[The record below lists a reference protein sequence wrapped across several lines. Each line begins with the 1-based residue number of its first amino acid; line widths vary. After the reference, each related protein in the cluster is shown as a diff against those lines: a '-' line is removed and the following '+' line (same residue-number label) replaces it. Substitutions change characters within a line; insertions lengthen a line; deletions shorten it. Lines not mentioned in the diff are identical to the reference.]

1 MATSSA
7 SLPIIIIGAGMAG
20 LTCANYLHRAG
31 KSVLVLDAADAVGG
45 RVRTDITPE
54 GFRLDRGFQILLT
67 RYPEV
72 QRLMDYGALDLRAFE
87 SGAVIQLPTGRETTL
102 INPLRQPLAAF
113 EALTSPIGSLP
124 DKLRIANLVRH
135 VSKYTAGQLISRN
148 SSNQEDT
155 LTYLRRKGFSE
166 RIIDTFFRPFFGG
179 VYLDRQLRTAANF
192 FEFVFQQFVVG
203 DAAVPNLGI
212 QAIPEQLAAR
222 LPTGSVR
229 LNSPV
234 SAIDGTRVRLWTDE
248 VLEAAAVVIATDGT
262 AAQQLLPTQT
272 LSAPTPTS
280 EWRKTTCTYFAAPHS
295 PGHGDKLLRLNAM
308 PGALAHNVVFPSD
321 AAPGYAP
328 AGQTLVSVNTHGAH
342 GLTEEDLLNRLRAE
356 LAAWFGPATAQ
367 WQHLRTYE
375 ITHALPAYPAGQ
387 PYRQSLRLAD
397 TLYQCGDYTAYP
409 SLNAAMATGR
419 EVAEMLLV

>member
-7 SLPIIIIGAGMAG
+7 SLPVIIIGAGMAG

-31 KSVLVLDAADAVGG
+31 KPVLVLDAADAVGG
-45 RVRTDITPE
+45 RVRTDVTPE

-72 QRLMDYGALDLRAFE
+72 QRLMDYGALDLRAFQ
-87 SGAVIQLPTGRETTL
+87 SGAVIQLPDGRETTL
-102 INPLRQPLAAF
+102 QNPLRQPLAVV
-113 EALTSPIGSLP
+113 EALTSPIGTVA
-124 DKLRIANLVRH
+124 DKLRILNLVRH
-135 VSKYTAGQLISRN
+135 VSKHTAGQLISRN

-155 LTYLRRKGFSE
+155 LAYLRRIGFSE

-192 FEFVFQQFVVG
+192 FEFVLQQFVVG

-222 LPTGSVR
+222 LPAGTVR
-229 LNSPV
+229 LSSPV

-248 VLEAAAVVIATDGT
+248 VLEAAAVVIATDGA
-262 AAQQLLPTQT
+262 AAQQLLPA
-272 LSAPTPTS
+272 LASNAPTS
-280 EWRKTTCTYFAAPHS
+280 EWRKTTCTYFAAPYS

-342 GLTEEDLLNRLRAE
+342 GLTEEELMNRLRAE
-356 LAAWFGPATAQ
+356 LASWFGPATAQ

-375 ITHALPAYPAGQ
+375 LTHALPAYPAGQ

-397 TLYQCGDYTAYP
+397 RLYQCGDHKAYP

>member
-7 SLPIIIIGAGMAG
+7 SLPVIIIGAGMAG
-20 LTCANYLHRAG
+20 LTCANYLYRAG
-31 KSVLVLDAADAVGG
+31 KPVLVLEAADAVGG

-72 QRLMDYGALDLRAFE
+72 QRLMDYGALDLRAFQ
-87 SGAVIQLPTGRETTL
+87 SGAVIQLHNGRETTL
-102 INPLRQPLAAF
+102 INPLRKPLAAF
-113 EALTSPIGSLP
+113 EALTSPIGSLA
-124 DKLRIANLVRH
+124 DKLRIANMVRH
-135 VSKYTAGQLISRN
+135 VSKYTAGQLLSRN

-155 LTYLRRKGFSE
+155 LAYLCRNGFSE

-179 VYLDRQLRTAANF
+179 VFLDRQLRTAANF

-212 QAIPEQLAAR
+212 QVIPEQLAAR

-234 SAIDGTRVRLWTDE
+234 SAVEGTHVRLWTDE
-248 VLEAAAVVIATDGT
+248 VLEASAVVIATDGA
-262 AAQQLLPTQT
+262 AAQQLLPT
-272 LSAPTPTS
+272 SSPSTPTS
-280 EWRKTTCTYFAAPHS
+280 EWRKTTCTYFAAPYS

-328 AGQTLVSVNTHGAH
+328 TGQTLISVNTHGAH
-342 GLTEEDLLNRLRAE
+342 GLTEEELLNRLRAE

-375 ITHALPAYPAGQ
+375 IVHALPAYPAGQ

-397 TLYQCGDYTAYP
+397 NLYQCGDYTAYP